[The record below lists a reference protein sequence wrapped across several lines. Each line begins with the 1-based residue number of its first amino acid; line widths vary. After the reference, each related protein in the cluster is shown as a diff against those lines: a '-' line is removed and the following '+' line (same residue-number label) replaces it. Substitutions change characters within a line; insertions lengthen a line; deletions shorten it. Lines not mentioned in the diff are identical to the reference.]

1 MTVATAMEKKSMS
14 DFVSGLFV
22 SCPSEMLISDGHW
35 GVCKHAAYLGR
46 SIHRSMQPITGIRI
60 NAGLSLPS
68 LTACVAGSLHRYG
81 WAAEL
86 VP

>member
-35 GVCKHAAYLGR
+35 GVYKHAAYLGSLKQVPGGFVGMGR
-46 SIHRSMQPITGIRI
+46 LCQRMSGQKVPWNPKPRQVEPSHVYSR
-60 NAGLSLPS
+60 LS
-68 LTACVAGSLHRYG
+68 
-81 WAAEL
+81 
-86 VP
+86 